1 MAVQDGEDG
10 LRFAVLGPVRAWRG
24 GSELDLGTPLQRSIL
39 AMLLLR
45 ESRAVTPAEMID
57 AIWGEDAPPRALGAL
72 RTYVSRL
79 RSVLEP
85 GRSPRTRPELLTSV
99 GRGYALQ
106 LDAGTLDLTLF
117 ERGVSEAETA
127 RRAGDLAGATRS
139 LRASLALCTGEPLAG
154 AVGPYAEHQR
164 GRLAERRMN
173 VLEVLMELDLEL
185 GRHADVMS
193 ELVALVGDHPLRER
207 LRAQLMLAYYRCGR
221 RAEALSAFADT
232 RATLIE
238 ELGIEPGPDLTSM
251 HRRILAD
258 DPSLMPAHTAR
269 PAPVARSGPAD
280 RTGDVP
286 GPGTAGDPGAG
297 TTKARNALDGQGG
310 RLPAATEGRA
320 AVEGDRPAPEPRA
333 AQAIAELPR
342 PAQLPAAASDF
353 TGRRQIIARLRT
365 LLSDRNG
372 SEGVPVAAISG
383 IGGVGKTALA
393 VHVAHAMHDL
403 FPDGQLY
410 ADLRGY
416 GEEPAAP
423 ESVLA
428 AFLRGLGL
436 PGDALPDGLAERS
449 ALFRSLL
456 ADRRMLVLLDNAR
469 DAAQVSQLLPGSTGC
484 AAIVTSRGKLADLA
498 SARLVDLDV
507 MEPEEALALF
517 GTVAGTERVEAE
529 RGSAMDVV
537 AACGFLPLA
546 VRIVAARLASRPSW
560 TVASLVA
567 RLADERRRLDEMR
580 VGDLAVE
587 ATFALGYGQL
597 GPAQARAFRLLS
609 LPGGPDISVLAASA
623 LLDLDPMD
631 TEDILESLVDASLL
645 EAPTPGRYRFHD
657 LLKLFARRTAE
668 RVADAEEESCAAG
681 EVEHGGRRGSEVS
694 VTIGGEGERA
704 LRALL
709 EFYLASARSAHR
721 LAYEGSTV
729 ADRLAVTGTGHVF
742 ASVDE
747 AVSWLAVEA
756 ESLFASI
763 AKATCA
769 DEPGELLG
777 GADLLLAMEPLL
789 ESGSHAREF
798 ENRAREMLAV
808 ARRLGAVAAELRC
821 RYVLGR
827 VLFGAN
833 RLAEAEEEFR
843 ISLDL
848 SASGDRIVAGEALNA
863 LAVVAGRMRRHV
875 EALTWFDA
883 ARAEFRQT
891 GARGGEALTLSY
903 SARDHLFL
911 GQPEEAIAAAERG
924 LALFIEMGSNAG
936 TARAR
941 YHLGMILSRVGRLN
955 EAVHHHAECL
965 SFFRA
970 SDQRVWEQ
978 RVCSRLAETFIHA
991 GRFADA
997 TRYAE
1002 QALSV
1007 SREIGHPY
1015 GEAQALWVLGKA
1027 LGGLGD
1033 AGRGRGCLERAHHL
1047 FTRLGA
1053 PEAEDLRLLLE
1064 RDRAE
1069 QDGAGGRAGDRIG
1082 DRVGDRAGD

>member
-1 MAVQDGEDG
+1 M
-10 LRFAVLGPVRAWRG
+10 
-24 GSELDLGTPLQRSIL
+24 QRSIL

-106 LDAGTLDLTLF
+106 LDPETLDLTLF

-127 RRAGDLAGATRS
+127 RRAGDLAEATRS
-139 LRASLALCTGEPLAG
+139 LRASLALYTGEPLAG

-173 VLEVLMELDLEL
+173 VLEVLMDLDLEL

-207 LRAQLMLAYYRCGR
+207 LRVQLMLAYYRCGR
-221 RAEALSAFADT
+221 RAEALSTFAGT

-258 DPSLMPAHTAR
+258 DPSLMPARTDR
-269 PAPVARSGPAD
+269 PGQAG
-280 RTGDVP
+280 RTGDTS
-286 GPGTAGDPGAG
+286 GPGAARDPGAG
-297 TTKARNALDGQGG
+297 TGTARDAPEGH
-310 RLPAATEGRA
+310 RGRA
-320 AVEGDRPAPEPRA
+320 TPAPGDGDTPRGDRTAPESRA
-333 AQAIAELPR
+333 APAVAELPR

-423 ESVLA
+423 DSVLA

-456 ADRRMLVLLDNAR
+456 AERRMLVLLDNAR

-517 GTVAGTERVEAE
+517 GTVAGAERVEAE

-631 TEDILESLVDASLL
+631 TEDVLESLVDASLL

-668 RVADAEEESCAAG
+668 RVGNAEEESCAAG

-704 LRALL
+704 LRRLL

-763 AKATCA
+763 AKVTCA

-808 ARRLGAVAAELRC
+808 ARRLGAAGGELRC

-843 ISLDL
+843 ISLEL
-848 SASGDRIVAGEALNA
+848 SDAGDRIVAGEALNA
-863 LAVVAGRMRRHV
+863 LAVVAGRMRRHA
-875 EALTWFDA
+875 EALTWFEA
-883 ARAEFRQT
+883 AREEFRRT

-965 SFFRA
+965 AFFRA

-991 GRFADA
+991 GRFPDA

-1015 GEAQALWVLGKA
+1015 GEAQALSVLGRA
-1027 LGGLGD
+1027 LAGLGD

-1064 RDRAE
+1064 REPADAA
-1069 QDGAGGRAGDRIG
+1069 DAADGDRIG
-1082 DRVGDRAGD
+1082 GASAGAEGAERDRVDR